1 MKEDMVNHPKHYAS
15 QFKTK
20 DLECVAI
27 TRHMSFLRGNAFKYV
42 WRAGMKGD
50 KEKAIEDLDKAQW
63 YLQALRELAW
73 KPDNENLLVAAMSVF
88 ECLEND
94 GSEKYKLLASII
106 DPRQDNSAGYASR
119 WVYISNLKKE
129 FEGAN

>member
-50 KEKAIEDLDKAQW
+50 KEKAIEDLDKALW
-63 YLQALRELAW
+63 YLKELSKYPAA
-73 KPDNENLLVAAMSVF
+73 DSNIVAANAVF
-88 ECLEND
+88 ECLEDD
-94 GSEKYKLLASII
+94 GYEKYQLLSSIL
-106 DPRQDNSAGYASR
+106 DPQQDNIAGSSLR
-119 WVYISNLKKE
+119 EGYIRHMQTQFMTRE
-129 FEGAN
+129 A